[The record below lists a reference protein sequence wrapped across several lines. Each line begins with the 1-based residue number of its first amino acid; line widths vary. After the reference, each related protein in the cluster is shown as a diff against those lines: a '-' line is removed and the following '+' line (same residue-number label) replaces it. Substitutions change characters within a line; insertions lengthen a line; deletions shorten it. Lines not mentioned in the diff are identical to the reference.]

1 MHPELLSLSLFMLGT
16 SCSPGP
22 NNIVA
27 SYSGFNFGVIKTF
40 PHMLGVIFGFTTVVC
55 VLNFGLINI
64 FKIYPLIQE
73 ILKISGSIFLVYLA
87 YKIAFSK
94 NVKENKKE
102 NPVKFIET
110 FFFQFLNPKGVIV
123 AIIIVS
129 TYVESG
135 NNFINY
141 SFWVIL
147 VSFLCALIS
156 ITFWTFVGK
165 FFRRFATNEKFIKVF
180 NYVMSSLLLAC
191 IATFYLWFWFIIK
204 PK

>member
-27 SYSGFNFGVIKTF
+27 SYSGFNFGVVKTF
-40 PHMLGVIFGFTTVVC
+40 PHMLGVIFGFTSVVC

-64 FKIYPLIQE
+64 FKLYPLIQE

-94 NVKENKKE
+94 NIKENKKE
-102 NPVKFIET
+102 NPVKFLET

-135 NNFINY
+135 SNFKNY

-147 VSFLCALIS
+147 VSFMCALIS

-191 IATFYLWFWFIIK
+191 IVTFYL
-204 PK
+204 

>member
-1 MHPELLSLSLFMLGT
+1 MHPEILSLSLFMLGT

-27 SYSGFNFGVIKTF
+27 SYSGFNFGVAKTF
-40 PHMLGVIFGFTTVVC
+40 PHMLGVIFGFTSVVS

-64 FKIYPLIQE
+64 FKLYPLIQE

-94 NVKENKKE
+94 NTKESKKE
-102 NPVKFIET
+102 NPVKFVET

-135 NNFINY
+135 SNFVNY

-147 VSFLCALIS
+147 VSFVTAFIS

-165 FFRRFATNEKFIKVF
+165 FFRRFATNEKFIKIF

-191 IATFYLWFWFIIK
+191 IATFYL
-204 PK
+204 